1 MMKIFWLVLLL
12 TTGPLRA
19 EGCKAAIL
27 HDLFLD
33 DAKKIQNII
42 QPQSSPIHFFCDPSE
57 YSESLAL
64 MALRMHEIM
73 VASVSFSILR
83 SAMPELKFVTPA
95 LEETDIM
102 ILDHSLAA
110 LGFTLLEARKKHG
123 RVYLLISNLTPDTV
137 LYQKIT
143 KVLKKI

>member
-1 MMKIFWLVLLL
+1 MMRIVWLL
-12 TTGPLRA
+12 TLMAAGALHA

-33 DAKKIQNII
+33 DAKKIQSII
-42 QPQSSPIHFFCDPSE
+42 QPKSSPIHFFCDPSE

-64 MALRMHEIM
+64 MALRMHEIT
-73 VASVSFSILR
+73 VASISLSRLR
-83 SAMPELKFVTPA
+83 SAIPELKFVTPA
-95 LEETDIM
+95 LDETDIM

-123 RVYLLISNLTPDTV
+123 HIYLLISNLTPDTV

-143 KVLKKI
+143 EVLKKI